1 MARQIEKLQEEVRTL
16 KELLHK
22 AATPESEGFSCNT
35 SVVDVSPSSL
45 EEVSNNL
52 TLNRKNRGTNALLL
66 SKKAS
71 NKTKQNKTK
80 QKRSVV
86 VCPKKKLFCYY

>member
-35 SVVDVSPSSL
+35 SVVDVSPSSV
-45 EEVSNNL
+45 EEVSNKL
-52 TLNRKNRGTNALLL
+52 TLNRKT
-66 SKKAS
+66 
-71 NKTKQNKTK
+71 
-80 QKRSVV
+80 
-86 VCPKKKLFCYY
+86 